1 MELAEHIAA
10 VRAGAGDPAAMVGEF
25 RRTAVLVPVADGGFM
40 TAEYG
45 GIRWIYAFTDESA
58 LARFATARGSDPGQ
72 EWEYAAVLG
81 ARLLDVMVPE
91 MGRPAGVAVDVADED
106 GSMMFPP
113 VRGIVPDEVAVDVDD
128 DENENEGRNGA
139 GNERTQGAG
148 Q

>member
-1 MELAEHIAA
+1 MELADHIAA

-40 TAEYG
+40 TGEYG

-58 LARFATARGSDPGQ
+58 LARFATARGSAQGQ

-113 VRGIVPDEVAVDVDD
+113 VRGIVPDEVAVDMD
-128 DENENEGRNGA
+128 DEGA
-139 GNERTQGAG
+139 GGGVGGDRERGAG

>member
-58 LARFATARGSDPGQ
+58 LARFATARGSDPAQ

-113 VRGIVPDEVAVDVDD
+113 VHGIVPDEVAVDI
-128 DENENEGRNGA
+128 DED
-139 GNERTQGAG
+139 GNHIGDERAQGAG

>member
-25 RRTAVLVPVADGGFM
+25 RRTAVLVPVADDGFM

-58 LARFATARGSDPGQ
+58 LARFATARGSAPGQ

-113 VRGIVPDEVAVDVDD
+113 VRGIVPDEVAVDMDD
-128 DENENEGRNGA
+128 DGDEAGA
-139 GNERTQGAG
+139 DGGVGGERAQGAG

>member
-25 RRTAVLVPVADGGFM
+25 RRTAVLVPVADDGFM

-58 LARFATARGSDPGQ
+58 LARFATARGSAPGQ

-113 VRGIVPDEVAVDVDD
+113 VRGIVPDEVAVDMDD
-128 DENENEGRNGA
+128 DGA
-139 GNERTQGAG
+139 DGGVGGERAQGAG

>member
-1 MELAEHIAA
+1 MELADHIAA

-40 TAEYG
+40 TGEYG

-58 LARFATARGSDPGQ
+58 LARFATARGSAPGQ

-113 VRGIVPDEVAVDVDD
+113 VRGIVPDEVAVDMD
-128 DENENEGRNGA
+128 DEGA
-139 GNERTQGAG
+139 GGGVGGDRERGAG